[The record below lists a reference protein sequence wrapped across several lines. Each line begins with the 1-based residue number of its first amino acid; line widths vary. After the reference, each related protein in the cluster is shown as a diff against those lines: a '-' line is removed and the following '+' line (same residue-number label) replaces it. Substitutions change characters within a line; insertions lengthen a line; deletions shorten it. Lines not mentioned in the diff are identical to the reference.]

1 MKDEVGRGTAGG
13 PDEPIAPAAVQ
24 RQLSGRR
31 RPIMIDQLSAAAARL
46 PGGKGRGGKG
56 GGKGLAGGGGKG
68 RGLQVGVVR
77 PGPADRSGTA
87 PGWADSESESSLRA
101 LRHTSA
107 SIARPSTAAPGN
119 RSARRWIE
127 PAGARTNVQAQNA
140 DGLAPGLN

>member
-1 MKDEVGRGTAGG
+1 MSESAARFCIVPQFKIVDGRKGEESVKDEVGRGTAGG

-46 PGGKGRGGKG
+46 PGREGERREG
-56 GGKGLAGGGGKG
+56 GGEGVGGGGWKG

-87 PGWADSESESSLRA
+87 PHRVG
-101 LRHTSA
+101 
-107 SIARPSTAAPGN
+107 
-119 RSARRWIE
+119 
-127 PAGARTNVQAQNA
+127 AG
-140 DGLAPGLN
+140 GP